1 MKTKMHNGSRLLSL
15 LLAVVLVFTLTVP
28 ALAAEK
34 PQDMNLRIAVMSDL
48 HYLSPDMIADTEDFE
63 HAFNS
68 DRKLLKESSS
78 VLHEMLERV
87 RADKPDILLVSGD
100 LTKDGEQECHA
111 ALAKQLQ
118 QLQQDVPGLKI
129 YVINGNHDIRN
140 YNAKNF
146 NTADGKAVPATRT
159 HPEDF
164 KRIYDFVY
172 SDPTV
177 IATFTP
183 AAGNEAGSLSY
194 VARPVE
200 GLTVIAM
207 DTCRY
212 SSDNTSNGDDEHE
225 TSGAISADLEKWVI
239 EQTAAAK
246 ARGDLVIGL
255 EHHGLV
261 PHFDVEPTIL
271 PMYLVN
277 GYERIAQ
284 EYADAGMS
292 AVFTGHMHA
301 VDIAAMTTKAGNT
314 FYDIETGSA
323 LTYPCPIRFVD
334 LRRSTVGGE
343 TNTYMSVSTKTHIGP
358 INYTDPATG
367 VAYVIDDLTEYAREF
382 GFSTAM
388 LKTVAGDFVKSF
400 FGKYLPNDT
409 WPVTKIIENID
420 KIIEDVASIPVAEGN
435 NLLDFANWIYRCNLA
450 GEDDGNY
457 PAWVQ
462 SGIDQ
467 LKSGALLDQVL
478 DIVAKDAFGRGSV
491 LFTKFQGLFTKYLK
505 SQLNDLL
512 VKIVVSM
519 SVDNNCPDD
528 NDKTILLE
536 GSNAQ
541 VRLLP
546 VTGSSA
552 ATTQAYVQGDTATV
566 FLTSRQLRAATG
578 AQSGVAVTVD
588 ATDPAV
594 GTVVLAGR
602 SIANACD
609 AGAAALQV
617 KFRSGTVTLDARALA
632 ALDLH
637 KDVAVSLASGA
648 SLNAAQQRALGSQAA
663 AATLANA
670 SVLVD
675 GAAAS
680 CPAGSVRAAVA
691 VNAANDLTAWSL
703 ADDGSI
709 SAVGGVYDAGQQ
721 TYAFDVVNGV
731 TAIARFPF
739 TDVVAGT
746 WYYGAA
752 AYAYNNGL
760 FAGMTPT
767 TFAPNATMTR
777 AMLVSVLWR
786 LAGAPAP
793 KAPNTFV
800 DVPDGAWY
808 TDAVTWAA
816 ENGVVSGIGGS
827 RFDPSGFVTREQTA
841 EILYNYAHSKGYDV
855 SARADLT
862 AFPDAASVSGWA
874 EEALSWANAA
884 GLINGTVRDGQTIL
898 DPQGRRKKSRT
909 QPATA
914 IIGSGRTY
922 KGFLI
927 KSAAPAWAVSAQ
939 TTRRQYRS

>member
-159 HPEDF
+159 EPEDF

-177 IATFTP
+177 LATFTP
-183 AAGNEAGSLSY
+183 AEGNKAGGLSY

-261 PHFDVEPTIL
+261 PHFDVQPTIL

-292 AVFTGHMHA
+292 VVFTGHMHA

-323 LTYPCPIRFVD
+323 LTYPCPVRFVD

-358 INYTDPATG
+358 IHYTDPATG

-382 GFSTAM
+382 GFTTAM
-388 LKTVAGDFVKSF
+388 LKTVAGDFIKSF

-409 WPVTKIIENID
+409 WPVTKIVANID
-420 KIIEDVASIPVAEGN
+420 QIIDDVAAVPIAEGN

-462 SGIDQ
+462 SGVDQ

-691 VNAANDLTAWSL
+691 VNAADDLTAWSL

-709 SAVGGVYDAGQQ
+709 SAVGGAYDAGQQ

-862 AFPDAASVSGWA
+862 AFPDAGSVSGWA

-898 DPQGRRKKSRT
+898 DPQGSASR
-909 QPATA
+909 
-914 IIGSGRTY
+914 
-922 KGFLI
+922 
-927 KSAAPAWAVSAQ
+927 AQ
-939 TTRRQYRS
+939 VAMILMNYVEHVVNA

>member
-1 MKTKMHNGSRLLSL
+1 MKTRMHNGSRLLSL

-28 ALAAEK
+28 ALAADK

-48 HYLSPDMIADTEDFE
+48 HYLSPDMIADTADFE
-63 HAFNS
+63 HALNS
-68 DRKLLKESSS
+68 DRKLLKESSAI
-78 VLHEMLERV
+78 LYEKFEQV

-118 QLQQDVPGLKI
+118 QLQQDIPGLKI

-159 HPEDF
+159 EPEDF

-177 IATFTP
+177 LATFTP
-183 AAGNEAGSLSY
+183 AEGNKAGGLSY

-261 PHFDVEPTIL
+261 PHFDVQPTIL

-292 AVFTGHMHA
+292 VVFTGHMHA

-323 LTYPCPIRFVD
+323 LTYPCPVRFVD

-343 TNTYMSVSTKTHIGP
+343 TSTYMSVSTKTHTGP
-358 INYTDPATG
+358 IHYTDPATG
-367 VAYVIDDLTEYAREF
+367 TAHVIDDLTEYAREF
-382 GFSTAM
+382 GFSTDM

-409 WPVTKIIENID
+409 WPVTKIVANID
-420 KIIEDVASIPVAEGN
+420 QIIDDVAAVPIADGKD
-435 NLLDFANWIYRCNLA
+435 LLDFANWIYQCNLA

-462 SGIDQ
+462 SGVDQ

-478 DIVAKDAFGRGSV
+478 NIVARDAFGRGSV
-491 LFTKFQGLFTKYLK
+491 LFTKFQGLFTRYLK

-637 KDVAVSLASGA
+637 KDVAVSLAGGA

-691 VNAANDLTAWSL
+691 VNAADDLTAWSL

-709 SAVGGVYDAGQQ
+709 SAVGGAYDAGQQ

-862 AFPDAASVSGWA
+862 AFPDAGSVSGWA

-898 DPQGRRKKSRT
+898 DPQGSASR
-909 QPATA
+909 
-914 IIGSGRTY
+914 
-922 KGFLI
+922 
-927 KSAAPAWAVSAQ
+927 AQ
-939 TTRRQYRS
+939 VAMILMNYVEHVVNA

>member
-78 VLHEMLERV
+78 VLREMLERV

-159 HPEDF
+159 EPEDF

-183 AAGNEAGSLSY
+183 AEGNKAGGLSY

-261 PHFDVEPTIL
+261 PHFDVQPTIL

-292 AVFTGHMHA
+292 VVFTGHMHA

-323 LTYPCPIRFVD
+323 LTYPCPVRFVD
-334 LRRSTVGGE
+334 LRRTTVGGE

-358 INYTDPATG
+358 IHYTDPATG
-367 VAYVIDDLTEYAREF
+367 VAYVIDDLTEYARKF
-382 GFSTAM
+382 GFTTAM

-409 WPVTKIIENID
+409 WPVTKIVANID
-420 KIIEDVASIPVAEGN
+420 QIIDDVAAVPIAEGN

-663 AATLANA
+663 TATLANA

-691 VNAANDLTAWSL
+691 VNAADDLTAWSL

-709 SAVGGVYDAGQQ
+709 SAVGGAYDAGQQ

-786 LAGAPAP
+786 LAGEPAP

-862 AFPDAASVSGWA
+862 AFPDAGSVSGWA
-874 EEALSWANAA
+874 EKALSWANAA

-898 DPQGRRKKSRT
+898 DPQGSASR
-909 QPATA
+909 
-914 IIGSGRTY
+914 
-922 KGFLI
+922 
-927 KSAAPAWAVSAQ
+927 AQ
-939 TTRRQYRS
+939 VAMILMNYVEHVVNA

>member
-1 MKTKMHNGSRLLSL
+1 MKIRMHNGSRLLSL

-63 HAFNS
+63 HALNS

-78 VLHEMLERV
+78 VLREMLERV

-146 NTADGKAVPATRT
+146 NTPDGKAVPATRT

-183 AAGNEAGSLSY
+183 AAGNEAGGLSY

-200 GLTVIAM
+200 GLTIIAM

-212 SSDNTSNGDDEHE
+212 SKENTSNGTDEHE

-292 AVFTGHMHA
+292 VVFTGHMHA

-343 TNTYMSVSTKTHIGP
+343 TSTYMSVSTKTHTGP
-358 INYTDPATG
+358 IHYTDPATG
-367 VAYVIDDLTEYAREF
+367 TAHVIDDLTEYAREF
-382 GFSTAM
+382 GFSTDM

-409 WPVTKIIENID
+409 WPVTKIVANID
-420 KIIEDVASIPVAEGN
+420 QIIDDVAAVPIADGKD
-435 NLLDFANWIYRCNLA
+435 LLDFANWIYQCNLA

-462 SGIDQ
+462 SGVDQ

-478 DIVAKDAFGRGSV
+478 NIVAKDAFGRGSV
-491 LFTKFQGLFTKYLK
+491 LFTKFQGLFTRYLK

-663 AATLANA
+663 TATLANA

-691 VNAANDLTAWSL
+691 VNAADDLTAWSL

-709 SAVGGVYDAGQQ
+709 SAVGGAYDAGQQ

-786 LAGAPAP
+786 LAGEPAP

-898 DPQGRRKKSRT
+898 DPQGSASR
-909 QPATA
+909 
-914 IIGSGRTY
+914 
-922 KGFLI
+922 
-927 KSAAPAWAVSAQ
+927 AQ
-939 TTRRQYRS
+939 VAMILMNYVEHVVNA

>member
-146 NTADGKAVPATRT
+146 NTPDGKAVPATRT

-177 IATFTP
+177 IATYTP
-183 AAGNEAGSLSY
+183 PAGKEAGGLSY
-194 VARPVE
+194 VARPADGYTLV
-200 GLTVIAM
+200 VI
-207 DTCRY
+207 DTGRY
-212 SSDNTSNGDDEHE
+212 SSDNTSTGKNEHE
-225 TSGAISADLEKWVI
+225 TSGAISADLEQWVI

-246 ARGDLVIGL
+246 ARGDVVLGMQ
-255 EHHGLV
+255 HHGLV
-261 PHFDVEPTIL
+261 AHFDVQPTIL

-277 GYERIAQ
+277 DYERLSQ

-292 AVFTGHMHA
+292 VMFTGHSHA
-301 VDIAAMTTKAGNT
+301 VDIASATTVAGNT
-314 FYDIETGSA
+314 IYDIETGSG
-323 LTYPCPIRFVD
+323 LTYPSPLRFVE
-334 LRRSTVGGE
+334 LRRSADATV
-343 TNTYMSVSTKTHIGP
+343 VSTGVRTHFGP
-358 INYTDPATG
+358 IHYTDPLTG
-367 VAYVIDDLTEYAREF
+367 TAKTIDDLTEYGRAH
-382 GFSTAM
+382 GFTTDM
-388 LKTVAGDFVKSF
+388 LKTVAGSFVKSF
-400 FGKYLPNDT
+400 FGKFLPNDT
-409 WPVTKIIENID
+409 WPVTKIIANID
-420 KIIEDVASIPVAEGN
+420 QIIDDVAAVPIAEGN
-435 NLLDFANWIYRCNLA
+435 NLLDFANWIYQCNLA

-462 SGIDQ
+462 SGVDQ

-478 DIVAKDAFGRGSV
+478 DIVARDTFGCGSV
-491 LFTKFQGLFTKYLK
+491 LFTKFQGLFTRYLK

-519 SVDNNCPDD
+519 SVDNNCADD
-528 NDKTILLE
+528 NDMTFLIANS
-536 GSNAQ
+536 GDAQ
-541 VRLLP
+541 IRLLP
-546 VTGSSA
+546 VSGSSA
-552 ATTQAYVQGDTATV
+552 ATTQAYVQGSTATV
-566 FLTSRQLRAATG
+566 FLTSRQLRAATD
-578 AQSGVAVTVD
+578 AQFDATVTIN
-588 ATDPAV
+588 ATDPAAD
-594 GTVVLAGR
+594 TVILSGR
-602 SIANACD
+602 SIINARN
-609 AGAAALQV
+609 AGVAALQV

-637 KDVAVSLASGA
+637 KDVAVSLTGA
-648 SLNAAQQRALGSQAA
+648 SLNAAQQRALGTQAGSA
-663 AATLANA
+663 VLANA

-691 VNAANDLTAWSL
+691 VNAADDLTAWSL

-709 SAVGGVYDAGQQ
+709 SAVGGAYDAGQQ

-786 LAGAPAP
+786 LAGEPAP

-862 AFPDAASVSGWA
+862 VFPDAGSVSGWA
-874 EEALSWANAA
+874 EKALSWANAA

-898 DPQGRRKKSRT
+898 DPQGSASR
-909 QPATA
+909 
-914 IIGSGRTY
+914 
-922 KGFLI
+922 
-927 KSAAPAWAVSAQ
+927 AQ
-939 TTRRQYRS
+939 VAMILMNYVEHVVNA

>member
-146 NTADGKAVPATRT
+146 NTPDGKAVPATRT

-200 GLTVIAM
+200 GLTIIAM

-212 SSDNTSNGDDEHE
+212 SKENTSNGTDEHE

-358 INYTDPATG
+358 IHYTDPATG

-382 GFSTAM
+382 GFTTAL
-388 LKTVAGDFVKSF
+388 LKTVAGDFIKSF

-409 WPVTKIIENID
+409 WPVTKIIANID
-420 KIIEDVASIPVAEGN
+420 QIIDDVAAVPIAEGN

-609 AGAAALQV
+609 TGAAALQV

-691 VNAANDLTAWSL
+691 VNAADDLTAWSL

-709 SAVGGVYDAGQQ
+709 SAVGGAYDAGQQ

-898 DPQGRRKKSRT
+898 DPQGSASR
-909 QPATA
+909 
-914 IIGSGRTY
+914 
-922 KGFLI
+922 
-927 KSAAPAWAVSAQ
+927 AQ
-939 TTRRQYRS
+939 VAMILMNYVEHVVNA

>member
-1 MKTKMHNGSRLLSL
+1 MNHSKRIGSRLLSL
-15 LLAVVLVFTLTVP
+15 LLAVALVLALSVP
-28 ALAAEK
+28 AFAA
-34 PQDMNLRIAVMSDL
+34 QDSHSGADTGTLKIAVMSDD
-48 HYLSPDMIADTEDFE
+48 HYLSPSMIRDTADYTT
-63 HAFNS
+63 ALNS
-68 DRKLLKESSS
+68 DRKMFAESDAI
-78 VLHEMLERV
+78 LRTMLDAV
-87 RADKPDILLVSGD
+87 RQDKPDVLLISGD
-100 LTKDGEQECHA
+100 LTKDGEQECHK
-111 ALAKQLQ
+111 ALAKALQ
-118 QLQQDVPGLKI
+118 QLQRDVPGLKV

-140 YNAKNF
+140 ADALNF

-159 HPEDF
+159 DPEDF
-164 KRIYDFVY
+164 KRIYDFIY

-177 IATFTP
+177 IATYTP
-183 AAGNEAGSLSY
+183 PAGKEAGGLSY
-194 VARPVE
+194 VARPADGYTLV
-200 GLTVIAM
+200 VI
-207 DTCRY
+207 DTGRY
-212 SSDNTSNGDDEHE
+212 SSDNTSTGKNEHE
-225 TSGAISADLEKWVI
+225 TSGAISADLEQWVI
-239 EQTAAAK
+239 DQIKAAK
-246 ARGDLVIGL
+246 ARGDVVLGMQ
-255 EHHGLV
+255 HHGLV
-261 PHFDVEPTIL
+261 AHFDVQPTIL

-277 GYERIAQ
+277 DYERLSQ

-292 AVFTGHMHA
+292 VMFTGHSHA
-301 VDIAAMTTKAGNT
+301 VDIASATTVAGNT
-314 FYDIETGSA
+314 IYDIETGSG
-323 LTYPCPIRFVD
+323 LTYPSPLRFVE
-334 LRRSTVGGE
+334 LRRSADATV
-343 TNTYMSVSTKTHIGP
+343 VSTGVRTHFGP
-358 INYTDPATG
+358 IHYTDPLTG
-367 VAYVIDDLTEYAREF
+367 TAKTIDDLTEYGRAH
-382 GFSTAM
+382 GFTTDM
-388 LKTVAGDFVKSF
+388 LKTVAGSFVKSF
-400 FGKYLPNDT
+400 FGKFLPNDT
-409 WPVTKIIENID
+409 WPVTKIIANID
-420 KIIEDVASIPVAEGN
+420 QIIDDVAAVPIAEGN
-435 NLLDFANWIYRCNLA
+435 NLLDFANWIYQCNLA

-462 SGIDQ
+462 SGVDQ
-467 LKSGALLDQVL
+467 LKSCALLDQVL
-478 DIVAKDAFGRGSV
+478 DIVARDTFGCGSV
-491 LFTKFQGLFTKYLK
+491 LFTKFQGLFTRYLK

-519 SVDNNCPDD
+519 SVDNNCADD
-528 NDKTILLE
+528 NDMTFLIANS
-536 GSNAQ
+536 GDAQ
-541 VRLLP
+541 IRLLP
-546 VTGSSA
+546 VSGSSA
-552 ATTQAYVQGDTATV
+552 ATTQAYVQGSTATV
-566 FLTSRQLRAATG
+566 FLTSRQLRAATD
-578 AQSGVAVTVD
+578 AQFDATVTIN
-588 ATDPAV
+588 ATDPAAD
-594 GTVVLAGR
+594 TVILSGR
-602 SIANACD
+602 SIINARN
-609 AGAAALQV
+609 AGVAALQV

-637 KDVAVSLASGA
+637 KDVAVSLTGA
-648 SLNAAQQRALGSQAA
+648 SLNAAQQRALGTQAGSA
-663 AATLANA
+663 VLANA

-691 VNAANDLTAWSL
+691 VNAADDLTAWSL

-709 SAVGGVYDAGQQ
+709 SAVGGAYDAGQQ

-786 LAGAPAP
+786 LAGEPAP

-862 AFPDAASVSGWA
+862 VFPDAGSVSGWA
-874 EEALSWANAA
+874 EKALSWANAA

-898 DPQGRRKKSRT
+898 DPQGSASR
-909 QPATA
+909 
-914 IIGSGRTY
+914 
-922 KGFLI
+922 
-927 KSAAPAWAVSAQ
+927 AQ
-939 TTRRQYRS
+939 VAMILMNYVEHVVNA

>member
-63 HAFNS
+63 HALNS

-146 NTADGKAVPATRT
+146 NTADGKAVLATRT
-159 HPEDF
+159 EPEDF

-177 IATFTP
+177 LATFTP
-183 AAGNEAGSLSY
+183 AEGNKAGGLSY

-212 SSDNTSNGDDEHE
+212 SSDNTSIGDDEHE

-261 PHFDVEPTIL
+261 PHFDMQPTIL

-292 AVFTGHMHA
+292 VVFTGHMHA
-301 VDIAAMTTKAGNT
+301 VDIAAMTTAAGNT

-323 LTYPCPIRFVD
+323 LTYPCPVRFVD

-358 INYTDPATG
+358 IHYTDPATG

-382 GFSTAM
+382 GFTTDM

-409 WPVTKIIENID
+409 WPVTKIIANID
-420 KIIEDVASIPVAEGN
+420 QIIDDVAAIPIAEGN
-435 NLLDFANWIYRCNLA
+435 DLLDFANWIYRCNLA

-566 FLTSRQLRAATG
+566 FLTSRQLRAATD

-594 GTVVLAGR
+594 GTVVLASR

-648 SLNAAQQRALGSQAA
+648 SLNAAQQRALGTQAA
-663 AATLANA
+663 TATLANA

-691 VNAANDLTAWSL
+691 VNAADDLTAWSL

-709 SAVGGVYDAGQQ
+709 SAVGGAYDAGQQ

-862 AFPDAASVSGWA
+862 AFPDAGSVSGWA

-898 DPQGRRKKSRT
+898 DPQGSASR
-909 QPATA
+909 
-914 IIGSGRTY
+914 
-922 KGFLI
+922 
-927 KSAAPAWAVSAQ
+927 AQ
-939 TTRRQYRS
+939 VAMILMNYVEHVVNA

>member
-118 QLQQDVPGLKI
+118 QLQQDIPGLKI

-159 HPEDF
+159 EPEDF

-177 IATFTP
+177 LATFTP
-183 AAGNEAGSLSY
+183 AEGNKAGGLSY

-261 PHFDVEPTIL
+261 PHFDVQPTIL

-292 AVFTGHMHA
+292 VVFTGHMHA
-301 VDIAAMTTKAGNT
+301 ADIAAMTTAAGNT

-323 LTYPCPIRFVD
+323 LTYPCPVRFVD

-358 INYTDPATG
+358 IHYTDPATG

-382 GFSTAM
+382 GFTTDM
-388 LKTVAGDFVKSF
+388 LKTVAGDFIKSF

-420 KIIEDVASIPVAEGN
+420 QIIDDVAAIPIAEGN

-462 SGIDQ
+462 SGVDQ

-478 DIVAKDAFGRGSV
+478 DIVAKDAFGRGSA

-594 GTVVLAGR
+594 GTVVLAGH
-602 SIANACD
+602 SIANARD

-709 SAVGGVYDAGQQ
+709 SAVGGAYDAGQQ

-739 TDVVAGT
+739 TDAVAGT

-752 AYAYNNGL
+752 VYAYNNGL

-862 AFPDAASVSGWA
+862 AFPDAGSVSGWA

-884 GLINGTVRDGQTIL
+884 GLINGTVRDGQTLL
-898 DPQGRRKKSRT
+898 DPQGSASR
-909 QPATA
+909 
-914 IIGSGRTY
+914 
-922 KGFLI
+922 
-927 KSAAPAWAVSAQ
+927 AQ
-939 TTRRQYRS
+939 VAMILMNYVEHVVNA

>member
-28 ALAAEK
+28 AFAADK
-34 PQDMNLRIAVMSDL
+34 PQDLNLRIAVMSDL

-63 HAFNS
+63 HALNS
-68 DRKLLKESSS
+68 DRKLLKESSAI
-78 VLHEMLERV
+78 LNEMFERV

-100 LTKDGEQECHA
+100 LTKDGEQECHK

-118 QLQQDVPGLKI
+118 QLQKDVPGLKV

-164 KRIYDFVY
+164 KDIYDFVY

-183 AAGNEAGSLSY
+183 AEGKKAGYMSY

-200 GLTVIAM
+200 GLTIIAM

-212 SSDNTSNGDDEHE
+212 SVDNTDNGADEHE

-261 PHFDVEPTIL
+261 PHFDMQPTIL

-292 AVFTGHMHA
+292 VVFTGHMHA

-323 LTYPCPIRFVD
+323 LTYPCPVRFVD

-358 INYTDPATG
+358 IHYTDPATG

-382 GFSTAM
+382 GFTTDM

-409 WPVTKIIENID
+409 WPVTKIVANID
-420 KIIEDVASIPVAEGN
+420 QIIDDVAAIPIAEGN

-462 SGIDQ
+462 SGVDQ

-648 SLNAAQQRALGSQAA
+648 SLNAAQQRALGSQAVT
-663 AATLANA
+663 ATLARA
-670 SVLVD
+670 SVTVD

-691 VNAANDLTAWSL
+691 VNAADDLTVWSL

-709 SAVGGVYDAGQQ
+709 SAVGGAYDAGQQ

-862 AFPDAASVSGWA
+862 AFPDAGSVSGWA

-898 DPQGRRKKSRT
+898 DPQGS
-909 QPATA
+909 AT
-914 IIGSGRTY
+914 R
-922 KGFLI
+922 
-927 KSAAPAWAVSAQ
+927 AQ
-939 TTRRQYRS
+939 VAMILMNYVEHVVNA

>member
-159 HPEDF
+159 EPEDF

-177 IATFTP
+177 LATFTP
-183 AAGNEAGSLSY
+183 AEGNKAGGLSY

-200 GLTVIAM
+200 GLTIIAM

-261 PHFDVEPTIL
+261 PHFDVQPTIL

-292 AVFTGHMHA
+292 VVFTGHMHA
-301 VDIAAMTTKAGNT
+301 VDIAAMTTAAGNT

-323 LTYPCPIRFVD
+323 LTYPCPVRFVD

-358 INYTDPATG
+358 IHYTDPATG

-382 GFSTAM
+382 GFTTDM
-388 LKTVAGDFVKSF
+388 LKTVAGDFIKSF

-409 WPVTKIIENID
+409 WPVTKIIANID
-420 KIIEDVASIPVAEGN
+420 QIIDDVAAVPIAEGN

-594 GTVVLAGR
+594 GTVVLASR

-637 KDVAVSLASGA
+637 KDVAVSLAGGA

-691 VNAANDLTAWSL
+691 VNAADDLTAWSL

-709 SAVGGVYDAGQQ
+709 SAVGGAYDAGQQ

-786 LAGAPAP
+786 LAGEPAP

-862 AFPDAASVSGWA
+862 AFPDAGSVSGWA

-898 DPQGRRKKSRT
+898 DPQGSASR
-909 QPATA
+909 
-914 IIGSGRTY
+914 
-922 KGFLI
+922 
-927 KSAAPAWAVSAQ
+927 AQ
-939 TTRRQYRS
+939 VAMILMNYVEHVVNA

>member
-159 HPEDF
+159 EPEDF

-177 IATFTP
+177 LATFTP
-183 AAGNEAGSLSY
+183 AEGNKAGGLSY

-261 PHFDVEPTIL
+261 PHFDVQPTIL

-292 AVFTGHMHA
+292 VVFTGHMHA

-323 LTYPCPIRFVD
+323 LTYPCPVRFVD
-334 LRRSTVGGE
+334 LRRTTVGGE

-358 INYTDPATG
+358 IHYTDPATG

-382 GFSTAM
+382 GFTTAM
-388 LKTVAGDFVKSF
+388 LKTVAGDFIKSF

-409 WPVTKIIENID
+409 WPVTKIVANID
-420 KIIEDVASIPVAEGN
+420 QIIDDVAAVPIAEGN

-594 GTVVLAGR
+594 GTVVLAGH

-637 KDVAVSLASGA
+637 KDVAVSLAGGA
-648 SLNAAQQRALGSQAA
+648 SLNAAQQRALGTQAA
-663 AATLANA
+663 TATLARA
-670 SVLVD
+670 SVTVD

-691 VNAANDLTAWSL
+691 VNAADDLTAWSL

-709 SAVGGVYDAGQQ
+709 SAVGGAYDAGQQ

-786 LAGAPAP
+786 LAGEPAP

-898 DPQGRRKKSRT
+898 DPQGSASR
-909 QPATA
+909 
-914 IIGSGRTY
+914 
-922 KGFLI
+922 
-927 KSAAPAWAVSAQ
+927 AQ
-939 TTRRQYRS
+939 VAMILMNYVEHVVNA

>member
-68 DRKLLKESSS
+68 DRKLLKESSAI
-78 VLHEMLERV
+78 LHEMFEQV

-159 HPEDF
+159 EPEDF

-183 AAGNEAGSLSY
+183 AEGNKAGGLSY

-314 FYDIETGSA
+314 FYDIDTGSA

-367 VAYVIDDLTEYAREF
+367 VAYVIDDLTEYARKF

-388 LKTVAGDFVKSF
+388 LKTVAGDFIKSF

-409 WPVTKIIENID
+409 WPVTKIIANID
-420 KIIEDVASIPVAEGN
+420 QIIDDVAAVPIAEGK

-462 SGIDQ
+462 SGVDQ

-663 AATLANA
+663 TATLANT

-691 VNAANDLTAWSL
+691 VNAADDLTAWSL

-709 SAVGGVYDAGQQ
+709 SAVGGAYDAGQQ

-739 TDVVAGT
+739 ADVVAGT

-786 LAGAPAP
+786 LAGEPAP

-898 DPQGRRKKSRT
+898 DPQGSASR
-909 QPATA
+909 
-914 IIGSGRTY
+914 
-922 KGFLI
+922 
-927 KSAAPAWAVSAQ
+927 AQ
-939 TTRRQYRS
+939 VAMILMNYVEHVVNA

>member
-261 PHFDVEPTIL
+261 PHFDVQPTIL

-292 AVFTGHMHA
+292 VVFTGHMHA

-323 LTYPCPIRFVD
+323 LTYPCPVRFVD

-367 VAYVIDDLTEYAREF
+367 VAYVIDDLTEYDRKF

-388 LKTVAGDFVKSF
+388 LKTVAGDFIKSF

-409 WPVTKIIENID
+409 WPVTKIIANID
-420 KIIEDVASIPVAEGN
+420 QIIDDVAAVPIAEGN

-462 SGIDQ
+462 SGVDQ

-663 AATLANA
+663 TATLANA

-691 VNAANDLTAWSL
+691 VNAADDLTAWSL

-709 SAVGGVYDAGQQ
+709 SAVGGAYDAGQQ

-862 AFPDAASVSGWA
+862 AFPDAGSVSGWA

-898 DPQGRRKKSRT
+898 DPQGSASR
-909 QPATA
+909 
-914 IIGSGRTY
+914 
-922 KGFLI
+922 
-927 KSAAPAWAVSAQ
+927 AQ
-939 TTRRQYRS
+939 VAMILMNYVEHVVNA

>member
-15 LLAVVLVFTLTVP
+15 LLAVVLVLTLTVP

-146 NTADGKAVPATRT
+146 NTPDGKAVPATRT

-200 GLTVIAM
+200 GLTIVAM

-212 SSDNTSNGDDEHE
+212 SKENTSNGTDEHE

-409 WPVTKIIENID
+409 WPVTKIVANID
-420 KIIEDVASIPVAEGN
+420 KIIDDVAAVPIAEGN

-462 SGIDQ
+462 SGMDQ
-467 LKSGALLDQVL
+467 LRSGALLDQVL
-478 DIVAKDAFGRGSV
+478 DIVAKDAFGRSSV

-505 SQLNDLL
+505 GQLNDLL

-691 VNAANDLTAWSL
+691 VNAADDLTAWSL

-709 SAVGGVYDAGQQ
+709 SAVGGAYDAGQQ

-767 TFAPNATMTR
+767 TFALNATMTR

-898 DPQGRRKKSRT
+898 DPQGSASR
-909 QPATA
+909 
-914 IIGSGRTY
+914 
-922 KGFLI
+922 
-927 KSAAPAWAVSAQ
+927 AQ
-939 TTRRQYRS
+939 VAMILMNYVEHVVNA

>member
-15 LLAVVLVFTLTVP
+15 LLAVVLVLTLTVP
-28 ALAAEK
+28 ALAADK

-48 HYLSPDMIADTEDFE
+48 HYLSPDMIADTADFE
-63 HAFNS
+63 HALNS
-68 DRKLLKESSS
+68 DRKLLKESSAI
-78 VLHEMLERV
+78 LHEMFEQV

-118 QLQQDVPGLKI
+118 QLQQDIPGLKI

-146 NTADGKAVPATRT
+146 NTPDGKAVPATRT

-200 GLTVIAM
+200 GLTIVAM

-212 SSDNTSNGDDEHE
+212 SKENTSNGTDEHE

-382 GFSTAM
+382 GFSTDM

-420 KIIEDVASIPVAEGN
+420 KIIEDVAAIPVAEGN

-462 SGIDQ
+462 SGMDQ
-467 LKSGALLDQVL
+467 LRSGALLDQVL
-478 DIVAKDAFGRGSV
+478 DIVAKDAFGRSSV

-505 SQLNDLL
+505 GQLNDLL

-519 SVDNNCPDD
+519 SVDNNCHDD

-552 ATTQAYVQGDTATV
+552 TSTQAYVQDGTSTV
-566 FLTSRQLRAATG
+566 FLTSRQLRAATN
-578 AQSGVAVTVD
+578 AQSGATVTVD
-588 ATDPAV
+588 ATDPAAS
-594 GTVVLAGR
+594 TVVLASH
-602 SIANACD
+602 SIANARE
-609 AGAAALQV
+609 AGVAALQV
-617 KFRSGTVTLDARALA
+617 KFKSGTVALNASALA

-637 KDVAVSLASGA
+637 KDVVVSLANGA
-648 SLNAAQQRALGSQAA
+648 SLNAAQRRALGKQADSA
-663 AATLANA
+663 VLATA
-670 SVLVD
+670 SVTVD
-675 GAAAS
+675 GAAVKY
-680 CPAGSVRAAVA
+680 PAGGVRATVSARA
-691 VNAANDLTAWSL
+691 LENMTAWNL

-709 SAVGGVYDAGQQ
+709 SAVGGAYNAEQQ
-721 TYAFDVVNGV
+721 TYSFNVLNGV
-731 TAIARFPF
+731 TAMASFPF
-739 TDVVAGT
+739 ADVPAGA

-760 FAGMTPT
+760 FAGETAT
-767 TFAPNATMTR
+767 TFAPNQTMNR
-777 AMLVSVLWR
+777 AMLVTVLWS
-786 LAGAPAP
+786 LAGKPAP
-793 KAPNTFV
+793 KGVNTFS
-800 DVPDGAWY
+800 DVPNGEWY
-808 TDAVTWAA
+808 TNAVTWAA
-816 ENGVVSGIGGS
+816 ENSVVTGVGSG
-827 RFDPSGFVTREQTA
+827 RFDPNGAVTREQA
-841 EILYNYAHSKGYDV
+841 AVILYKYAQSKGYDV

-862 AFPDAASVSGWA
+862 AFPDAGSVSDWA
-874 EEALSWANAA
+874 QDALAWANAT
-884 GLINGTVRDGQTIL
+884 GLIQGTVYGSKTIL
-898 DPQGRRKKSRT
+898 DPQGSASRA
-909 QPATA
+909 QVAA
-914 IIGSGRTY
+914 I
-922 KGFLI
+922 L
-927 KSAAPAWAVSAQ
+927 
-939 TTRRQYRS
+939 RSYVEHVVNA

>member
-63 HAFNS
+63 HALNS

-146 NTADGKAVPATRT
+146 NTADGKAVLATRT
-159 HPEDF
+159 EPEDF

-177 IATFTP
+177 LATFTP
-183 AAGNEAGSLSY
+183 AEGNKAGGLSY

-212 SSDNTSNGDDEHE
+212 SSDNTSIGDDEHE

-261 PHFDVEPTIL
+261 PHFDVQPTIL

-292 AVFTGHMHA
+292 VVFTGHMHA
-301 VDIAAMTTKAGNT
+301 VDIAAMTTAAGNT

-323 LTYPCPIRFVD
+323 LTYPCPVRFVD

-358 INYTDPATG
+358 IHYTDPATG

-382 GFSTAM
+382 GFTTDM

-409 WPVTKIIENID
+409 WPVTKIIANID
-420 KIIEDVASIPVAEGN
+420 QIIDDVAAIPIAEGN

-462 SGIDQ
+462 SGVDQ

-602 SIANACD
+602 SIANARD

-663 AATLANA
+663 TATLANA

-691 VNAANDLTAWSL
+691 VNAADDLTAWSL

-709 SAVGGVYDAGQQ
+709 SAVGGAYDAGQQ

-786 LAGAPAP
+786 LAGEPAP

-862 AFPDAASVSGWA
+862 AFPDAGSVSGWA

-898 DPQGRRKKSRT
+898 DPQGSASR
-909 QPATA
+909 
-914 IIGSGRTY
+914 
-922 KGFLI
+922 
-927 KSAAPAWAVSAQ
+927 AQ
-939 TTRRQYRS
+939 VAMILMNYVEHVVNA

>member
-28 ALAAEK
+28 AFAAEK

-63 HAFNS
+63 HALNS
-68 DRKLLKESSS
+68 DRKLLKESSAI
-78 VLHEMLERV
+78 LNEMFERV

-118 QLQQDVPGLKI
+118 QLQQDIPGLKI

-159 HPEDF
+159 EPEDF

-177 IATFTP
+177 LATFTP
-183 AAGNEAGSLSY
+183 AEGNKAGGLSY

-261 PHFDVEPTIL
+261 PHFDVQPTIL

-292 AVFTGHMHA
+292 VVFTGHMHA

-323 LTYPCPIRFVD
+323 LTYPCPVRFVD
-334 LRRSTVGGE
+334 LRRTTVGGE

-382 GFSTAM
+382 GFTTAM

-409 WPVTKIIENID
+409 WPVTKIVANID
-420 KIIEDVASIPVAEGN
+420 QIIDDVAAVPIAEGN

-462 SGIDQ
+462 SGVDQ

-602 SIANACD
+602 SIANVCD

-675 GAAAS
+675 GAAS

-691 VNAANDLTAWSL
+691 VNAADDLTAWSL

-709 SAVGGVYDAGQQ
+709 SAVGGAYDAGQQ
-721 TYAFDVVNGV
+721 AYAFDVVNGV

-786 LAGAPAP
+786 LAGEPAP

-862 AFPDAASVSGWA
+862 AFPDAGSVSGWA

-898 DPQGRRKKSRT
+898 DPQGSASR
-909 QPATA
+909 
-914 IIGSGRTY
+914 
-922 KGFLI
+922 
-927 KSAAPAWAVSAQ
+927 AQ
-939 TTRRQYRS
+939 VAMILMNYVEHVVNA

>member
-146 NTADGKAVPATRT
+146 NTPDGKAVPATRT
-159 HPEDF
+159 EPEDF
-164 KRIYDFVY
+164 KQIYDFVY

-183 AAGNEAGSLSY
+183 AEGNKAGGLSY

-200 GLTVIAM
+200 GLTIIAM

-261 PHFDVEPTIL
+261 PHFDVQPTIL

-292 AVFTGHMHA
+292 VVFTGHMHA
-301 VDIAAMTTKAGNT
+301 VDIAAMTTAAGNT

-323 LTYPCPIRFVD
+323 LTYPCPVRFVD

-358 INYTDPATG
+358 IHYTDPATG

-382 GFSTAM
+382 GFTTDM
-388 LKTVAGDFVKSF
+388 LKTVAGDFIKSF

-409 WPVTKIIENID
+409 WPVTKIIANID
-420 KIIEDVASIPVAEGN
+420 QIIDDVAAVPIAEGN

-663 AATLANA
+663 AATLARA
-670 SVLVD
+670 SVTVD

-691 VNAANDLTAWSL
+691 VNAADDLTAWSL

-709 SAVGGVYDAGQQ
+709 SAVGGAYDAGQQ

-827 RFDPSGFVTREQTA
+827 RFDPSGYVTREQTA

-862 AFPDAASVSGWA
+862 AFPDAGSVSGWA

-898 DPQGRRKKSRT
+898 DPQGSASR
-909 QPATA
+909 
-914 IIGSGRTY
+914 
-922 KGFLI
+922 
-927 KSAAPAWAVSAQ
+927 AQ
-939 TTRRQYRS
+939 VAMILMNYVEHVVNA

>member
-78 VLHEMLERV
+78 VLREMLERV

-159 HPEDF
+159 EPEDF
-164 KRIYDFVY
+164 KQIYDFVY

-177 IATFTP
+177 LATFTP
-183 AAGNEAGSLSY
+183 AEGNKAGGLSY

-261 PHFDVEPTIL
+261 PHFDVQPTIL

-292 AVFTGHMHA
+292 VVFTGHMHA
-301 VDIAAMTTKAGNT
+301 VDIAAMTTAAGNT

-323 LTYPCPIRFVD
+323 LTYPCPVRFVD

-382 GFSTAM
+382 GFTTAM

-409 WPVTKIIENID
+409 WPVTKIVANID
-420 KIIEDVASIPVAEGN
+420 QIIDDVAAIPIAEGN

-663 AATLANA
+663 TATLANA

-691 VNAANDLTAWSL
+691 VNAADDLTAWSL

-709 SAVGGVYDAGQQ
+709 SAVGGAYDAGQQ

-786 LAGAPAP
+786 LAGEPAP

-898 DPQGRRKKSRT
+898 DPQGSASRA
-909 QPATA
+909 QVAM
-914 IIGSGRTY
+914 ILMNY
-922 KGFLI
+922 VEHV
-927 KSAAPAWAVSAQ
+927 VSA
-939 TTRRQYRS
+939 

>member
-1 MKTKMHNGSRLLSL
+1 MKTKMYNGSRLLSL

-159 HPEDF
+159 EPEDF

-177 IATFTP
+177 LATFTP
-183 AAGNEAGSLSY
+183 AEGNKAGGLSY

-261 PHFDVEPTIL
+261 PHFDVQPTIL

-292 AVFTGHMHA
+292 VVFTGHMHA

-323 LTYPCPIRFVD
+323 LTYPCPVRFVD

-358 INYTDPATG
+358 IHYTDPATG

-382 GFSTAM
+382 GFTTAM

-409 WPVTKIIENID
+409 WPVTKIVANID
-420 KIIEDVASIPVAEGN
+420 QIIDDVAAVPIAEGN

-637 KDVAVSLASGA
+637 RDVAVSLASGA

-691 VNAANDLTAWSL
+691 VNAADDLTAWSL

-709 SAVGGVYDAGQQ
+709 SAVSGAYDAGQQ

-862 AFPDAASVSGWA
+862 AFPDAGSVSGWA

-898 DPQGRRKKSRT
+898 DPQGSASR
-909 QPATA
+909 
-914 IIGSGRTY
+914 
-922 KGFLI
+922 
-927 KSAAPAWAVSAQ
+927 AQ
-939 TTRRQYRS
+939 VAMILMNYVEHVVNA

>member
-159 HPEDF
+159 EPEDF

-177 IATFTP
+177 LATFTP
-183 AAGNEAGSLSY
+183 AEGNKAGGLSY

-261 PHFDVEPTIL
+261 PHFDVQPTIL

-292 AVFTGHMHA
+292 VVFTGHMHA
-301 VDIAAMTTKAGNT
+301 VDIAAMTTAAGNT

-323 LTYPCPIRFVD
+323 LTYPCPVRFVD

-358 INYTDPATG
+358 IHYTDPATG

-382 GFSTAM
+382 GFTTAM

-409 WPVTKIIENID
+409 WPVTKIVANID
-420 KIIEDVASIPVAEGN
+420 QIIDDVAAIPIAEGN

-663 AATLANA
+663 TATLANA

-691 VNAANDLTAWSL
+691 VNAADDLTAWSL

-709 SAVGGVYDAGQQ
+709 SAVGGAYDAGQQ

-786 LAGAPAP
+786 LAGEPAP

-884 GLINGTVRDGQTIL
+884 GLISGTVRDGQTIL
-898 DPQGRRKKSRT
+898 DPQGSASR
-909 QPATA
+909 
-914 IIGSGRTY
+914 
-922 KGFLI
+922 
-927 KSAAPAWAVSAQ
+927 AQ
-939 TTRRQYRS
+939 VAMILMNYVEHVVNA

>member
-1 MKTKMHNGSRLLSL
+1 MNHSKRIGSRLLSL
-15 LLAVVLVFTLTVP
+15 LLAVALVLALSVP
-28 ALAAEK
+28 AFAA
-34 PQDMNLRIAVMSDL
+34 QDSHSGADTGTLKIAVMSDD
-48 HYLSPDMIADTEDFE
+48 HYLSPSMIRDTADYTT
-63 HAFNS
+63 ALNS
-68 DRKLLKESSS
+68 DRKMFAESDAI
-78 VLHEMLERV
+78 LRTMLDAV
-87 RADKPDILLVSGD
+87 RQDKPDVLLISGD
-100 LTKDGEQECHA
+100 LTKDGEQECHK
-111 ALAKQLQ
+111 ALAKALQ
-118 QLQQDVPGLKI
+118 QLQRDVPGLKV

-140 YNAKNF
+140 ADALNF

-159 HPEDF
+159 DPEDF
-164 KRIYDFVY
+164 KRIYDFIY

-177 IATFTP
+177 IATYTP
-183 AAGNEAGSLSY
+183 PAGKEAGGLSY
-194 VARPVE
+194 VARPADGYTLV
-200 GLTVIAM
+200 VI
-207 DTCRY
+207 DTGRY
-212 SSDNTSNGDDEHE
+212 SSDNTSTGKNEHE
-225 TSGAISADLEKWVI
+225 TSGAISADLEQWVI
-239 EQTAAAK
+239 DQIKAAK
-246 ARGDLVIGL
+246 ARGDVVLGMQ
-255 EHHGLV
+255 HHGLV
-261 PHFDVEPTIL
+261 AHFDVQPTIL

-277 GYERIAQ
+277 DYERLSQ

-292 AVFTGHMHA
+292 VMFTGHSHA
-301 VDIAAMTTKAGNT
+301 VDIASATTVAGNT
-314 FYDIETGSA
+314 IYDIETGSG
-323 LTYPCPIRFVD
+323 LTYPSPLRFVE
-334 LRRSTVGGE
+334 LRRSADATV
-343 TNTYMSVSTKTHIGP
+343 VSTGVRTHFGP
-358 INYTDPATG
+358 IHYTDPLTG
-367 VAYVIDDLTEYAREF
+367 TAKTIDDLTEYGRAH
-382 GFSTAM
+382 GFTTDM
-388 LKTVAGDFVKSF
+388 LKTVAGSFVKSF
-400 FGKYLPNDT
+400 FGKFLPNDT
-409 WPVTKIIENID
+409 WPVTKIIANID
-420 KIIEDVASIPVAEGN
+420 QIIDDVAAVPIAEGN
-435 NLLDFANWIYRCNLA
+435 NLLDFANWIYQCNLA

-462 SGIDQ
+462 SGVDQ

-478 DIVAKDAFGRGSV
+478 NIVARDAFGRGSV
-491 LFTKFQGLFTKYLK
+491 LFTKFQGLFTRYLK

-519 SVDNNCPDD
+519 SVDNNCADD
-528 NDKTILLE
+528 NDMTFLIANS
-536 GSNAQ
+536 GDAQ
-541 VRLLP
+541 IRLLP
-546 VTGSSA
+546 VSGSSA
-552 ATTQAYVQGDTATV
+552 ATTQAYVQGSTATV
-566 FLTSRQLRAATG
+566 FLTSRQLRAATD
-578 AQSGVAVTVD
+578 AQFDATVTIN
-588 ATDPAV
+588 ATDPAAD
-594 GTVVLAGR
+594 TVILSGR
-602 SIANACD
+602 SIINARN
-609 AGAAALQV
+609 AGVAALQV

-637 KDVAVSLASGA
+637 KDVAVSLTGA
-648 SLNAAQQRALGSQAA
+648 SLNAAQQRALGTQAA

-691 VNAANDLTAWSL
+691 VNAADDLTAWSL

-709 SAVGGVYDAGQQ
+709 SAVGGAYDAGQQ

-862 AFPDAASVSGWA
+862 VFPDAGSVSGWA
-874 EEALSWANAA
+874 EKALSWANAA

-898 DPQGRRKKSRT
+898 DPQGSASR
-909 QPATA
+909 
-914 IIGSGRTY
+914 
-922 KGFLI
+922 
-927 KSAAPAWAVSAQ
+927 AQ
-939 TTRRQYRS
+939 VAMILMNYVEHVVNA

>member
-63 HAFNS
+63 HALNS
-68 DRKLLKESSS
+68 DRKLLKESSAI
-78 VLHEMLERV
+78 LNEMFERV

-118 QLQQDVPGLKI
+118 QLQQDIPGLKI

-159 HPEDF
+159 EPEDF

-183 AAGNEAGSLSY
+183 AEGNKAGGLSY

-292 AVFTGHMHA
+292 VVFTGHMHA

-323 LTYPCPIRFVD
+323 LTYPCPVRFVD

-358 INYTDPATG
+358 IHYTDPATG

-382 GFSTAM
+382 GFTTAM

-409 WPVTKIIENID
+409 WPVTKIIANID
-420 KIIEDVASIPVAEGN
+420 QIIDDVAAVPIAEGN

-786 LAGAPAP
+786 LAGEPAP

-898 DPQGRRKKSRT
+898 DPQGSASR
-909 QPATA
+909 
-914 IIGSGRTY
+914 
-922 KGFLI
+922 
-927 KSAAPAWAVSAQ
+927 AQ
-939 TTRRQYRS
+939 VAMILMNYVEHVVNA

>member
-63 HAFNS
+63 HALNS
-68 DRKLLKESSS
+68 DRKLLKESSAI
-78 VLHEMLERV
+78 LNEMFERV

-100 LTKDGEQECHA
+100 LTKDGEQECYA

-118 QLQQDVPGLKI
+118 QLQQDIPGLKI

-159 HPEDF
+159 EPEDF

-183 AAGNEAGSLSY
+183 AEGNKAGGLSH

-292 AVFTGHMHA
+292 VVFTGHMHA

-323 LTYPCPIRFVD
+323 LTYPCPVRFVD

-358 INYTDPATG
+358 IHYTDPATG

-382 GFSTAM
+382 GFTTAM

-409 WPVTKIIENID
+409 WPVTKIIANID
-420 KIIEDVASIPVAEGN
+420 QIIDDVAAVPIAEGN

-862 AFPDAASVSGWA
+862 AFPDAGSVSGWA

-898 DPQGRRKKSRT
+898 DPQGSASR
-909 QPATA
+909 
-914 IIGSGRTY
+914 
-922 KGFLI
+922 
-927 KSAAPAWAVSAQ
+927 AQ
-939 TTRRQYRS
+939 VAMILMNYVEHVVNA

>member
-48 HYLSPDMIADTEDFE
+48 HYLSPDMIADTADFE
-63 HAFNS
+63 HALNS
-68 DRKLLKESSS
+68 DRKLLKESSAI
-78 VLHEMLERV
+78 LYEKFEQV

-159 HPEDF
+159 EPEDF

-177 IATFTP
+177 LATFTP
-183 AAGNEAGSLSY
+183 AEGNKAGGLSY

-261 PHFDVEPTIL
+261 PHFDVQPTIL

-292 AVFTGHMHA
+292 VVFTGHMHA

-323 LTYPCPIRFVD
+323 LTYPCPVRFVD

-358 INYTDPATG
+358 IHYTDPATG

-382 GFSTAM
+382 GFTTAM

-409 WPVTKIIENID
+409 WPVTKIVANID
-420 KIIEDVASIPVAEGN
+420 QIIDDVAAVPIAEGN

-637 KDVAVSLASGA
+637 RDVAVSLASGA

-691 VNAANDLTAWSL
+691 VNAADDLTAWSL

-709 SAVGGVYDAGQQ
+709 SAVSGAYDAGQQ

-898 DPQGRRKKSRT
+898 DPQGSASR
-909 QPATA
+909 
-914 IIGSGRTY
+914 
-922 KGFLI
+922 
-927 KSAAPAWAVSAQ
+927 AQ
-939 TTRRQYRS
+939 VAMILMNYVEHVVNA

>member
-159 HPEDF
+159 EPEDF
-164 KRIYDFVY
+164 KQIYDFVY

-183 AAGNEAGSLSY
+183 AEGNKAGGLSY

-261 PHFDVEPTIL
+261 PHFDVQPTIL

-292 AVFTGHMHA
+292 VVFTGHMHA

-323 LTYPCPIRFVD
+323 LTYPCPVRFVD

-358 INYTDPATG
+358 IHYTDPATG
-367 VAYVIDDLTEYAREF
+367 VAYVIDDLTEYARKF
-382 GFSTAM
+382 GFTTDM

-409 WPVTKIIENID
+409 WPVTKIVANID
-420 KIIEDVASIPVAEGN
+420 QIIDDVAAVPIAEGN

-478 DIVAKDAFGRGSV
+478 DIVARDTFGCGSV

-588 ATDPAV
+588 ATDPTV

-648 SLNAAQQRALGSQAA
+648 SLNAAQQRALGSQAVT
-663 AATLANA
+663 ATLANA

-691 VNAANDLTAWSL
+691 VNAADDLTAWSL

-709 SAVGGVYDAGQQ
+709 SAVGGAYDAGQQ

-862 AFPDAASVSGWA
+862 AFPDAGSVSGWA

-898 DPQGRRKKSRT
+898 DPQGSASR
-909 QPATA
+909 
-914 IIGSGRTY
+914 
-922 KGFLI
+922 
-927 KSAAPAWAVSAQ
+927 AQ
-939 TTRRQYRS
+939 VAMILMNYVEHVVNA

>member
-78 VLHEMLERV
+78 VLREMLERV

-159 HPEDF
+159 EPEDF
-164 KRIYDFVY
+164 KQIYDFVY

-183 AAGNEAGSLSY
+183 AEGNKAGGLSY

-200 GLTVIAM
+200 GLTIIAM

-358 INYTDPATG
+358 IHYTDPATG

-382 GFSTAM
+382 GFTTAM
-388 LKTVAGDFVKSF
+388 LKTVAGDFIKSF

-409 WPVTKIIENID
+409 WPVTKIIANID
-420 KIIEDVASIPVAEGN
+420 QIIDDVAAVPIAEGN

-648 SLNAAQQRALGSQAA
+648 SLNAAQQRALGSQATT
-663 AATLANA
+663 ATLANA

-691 VNAANDLTAWSL
+691 VNAADDLTAWSL

-709 SAVGGVYDAGQQ
+709 SAVGGAYDAGQQ

-898 DPQGRRKKSRT
+898 DPQGSASR
-909 QPATA
+909 
-914 IIGSGRTY
+914 
-922 KGFLI
+922 
-927 KSAAPAWAVSAQ
+927 AQ
-939 TTRRQYRS
+939 VAMILMNYVEHVVNA

>member
-159 HPEDF
+159 EPEDF

-177 IATFTP
+177 LATFTP
-183 AAGNEAGSLSY
+183 AEGNKAGGLSY

-261 PHFDVEPTIL
+261 PHFDVQPTIL

-292 AVFTGHMHA
+292 VVFTGHMHA

-323 LTYPCPIRFVD
+323 LTYPCPVRFVD

-358 INYTDPATG
+358 IHYTDPATG
-367 VAYVIDDLTEYAREF
+367 VAYVIDDLTEYARKF
-382 GFSTAM
+382 GFTTAM
-388 LKTVAGDFVKSF
+388 LKTVAGDFIKSF

-409 WPVTKIIENID
+409 WPVTKIIANID
-420 KIIEDVASIPVAEGN
+420 QIIDDVAAVPIAEGN

-691 VNAANDLTAWSL
+691 VNAADDLTAWSL

-709 SAVGGVYDAGQQ
+709 SAVGGAYDAGQQ

-898 DPQGRRKKSRT
+898 DPQGSASR
-909 QPATA
+909 
-914 IIGSGRTY
+914 
-922 KGFLI
+922 
-927 KSAAPAWAVSAQ
+927 AQ
-939 TTRRQYRS
+939 VAMILMNYVEHVVNA

>member
-28 ALAAEK
+28 VLAAEK

-159 HPEDF
+159 EPEDF
-164 KRIYDFVY
+164 KQIYDFVY

-183 AAGNEAGSLSY
+183 AEGNKAGGLSY

-261 PHFDVEPTIL
+261 PHFDMQPTIL

-292 AVFTGHMHA
+292 VVFTGHMHA
-301 VDIAAMTTKAGNT
+301 VDIAAMTTAAGNT

-323 LTYPCPIRFVD
+323 LTYPCPVRFVD

-358 INYTDPATG
+358 IHYTDPATG

-382 GFSTAM
+382 GFTTDM
-388 LKTVAGDFVKSF
+388 LKTVAGDFIKSF

-409 WPVTKIIENID
+409 WPVTKIIANID
-420 KIIEDVASIPVAEGN
+420 QIIDDVAAVPIAEGN

-637 KDVAVSLASGA
+637 KDVAVSLTGA

-680 CPAGSVRAAVA
+680 CPTGSVRAAVA
-691 VNAANDLTAWSL
+691 VNAADDLTAWSL

-709 SAVGGVYDAGQQ
+709 SAVGGAYDAGQQ

-898 DPQGRRKKSRT
+898 DPQGSASR
-909 QPATA
+909 
-914 IIGSGRTY
+914 
-922 KGFLI
+922 
-927 KSAAPAWAVSAQ
+927 AQ
-939 TTRRQYRS
+939 VAMILMNYVEHVVNA

>member
-118 QLQQDVPGLKI
+118 QLQQDIPGLKI

-146 NTADGKAVPATRT
+146 NTPDGKAVPATRT

-491 LFTKFQGLFTKYLK
+491 LLTKFQGLFTKYLK

-552 ATTQAYVQGDTATV
+552 TSTQAYVQDGTSTV
-566 FLTSRQLRAATG
+566 FLSSRQLRAATN
-578 AQSGVAVTVD
+578 AQSGATVTVD
-588 ATDPAV
+588 ATDPAAS
-594 GTVVLAGR
+594 TVVLAGH

-691 VNAANDLTAWSL
+691 VNAADDLTAWSL

-709 SAVGGVYDAGQQ
+709 SAVSGAYDAGQQ

-760 FAGMTPT
+760 FTGMTPT

-898 DPQGRRKKSRT
+898 DPQGSASR
-909 QPATA
+909 
-914 IIGSGRTY
+914 
-922 KGFLI
+922 
-927 KSAAPAWAVSAQ
+927 AQ
-939 TTRRQYRS
+939 VAMILMNYVEHVVNA

>member
-28 ALAAEK
+28 ALAADK

-48 HYLSPDMIADTEDFE
+48 HYFSPDMIADTADFE
-63 HAFNS
+63 HALNS
-68 DRKLLKESSS
+68 DRKLLKESSAI
-78 VLHEMLERV
+78 LHEKFEQV

-118 QLQQDVPGLKI
+118 QLQQDIPGLKI

-159 HPEDF
+159 EPEDF

-177 IATFTP
+177 LATFTP
-183 AAGNEAGSLSY
+183 AEGNKAGGLSY

-261 PHFDVEPTIL
+261 PHFDVQPTIL

-292 AVFTGHMHA
+292 VVFTGHMHA

-323 LTYPCPIRFVD
+323 LTYPCPVRFVD

-343 TNTYMSVSTKTHIGP
+343 TSTYMSVSTKTHTGP
-358 INYTDPATG
+358 IHYTDPTTG
-367 VAYVIDDLTEYAREF
+367 TAHVIDDLTEYAREF
-382 GFSTAM
+382 GFSTDM

-409 WPVTKIIENID
+409 WPVTKIVANID
-420 KIIEDVASIPVAEGN
+420 QIIDDVAAVPIADGK
-435 NLLDFANWIYRCNLA
+435 NLLDFANWIYQCNLA

-462 SGIDQ
+462 SGVDQ

-478 DIVAKDAFGRGSV
+478 NIVARDAFGRGSV

-637 KDVAVSLASGA
+637 RDVAVSLASGA

-691 VNAANDLTAWSL
+691 VNAADDLTAWSL

-709 SAVGGVYDAGQQ
+709 SAVSGAYDAGQQ

-898 DPQGRRKKSRT
+898 DPQGSASR
-909 QPATA
+909 
-914 IIGSGRTY
+914 
-922 KGFLI
+922 
-927 KSAAPAWAVSAQ
+927 AQ
-939 TTRRQYRS
+939 VAMILMNYVEHVVNA

>member
-1 MKTKMHNGSRLLSL
+1 MNHSKRIGSRLLSL
-15 LLAVVLVFTLTVP
+15 LLAVALVLALSVP
-28 ALAAEK
+28 AFAA
-34 PQDMNLRIAVMSDL
+34 QDSHSGADTGTLKIAVMSDD
-48 HYLSPDMIADTEDFE
+48 HYLSPSMIRDTADYTT
-63 HAFNS
+63 ALNS
-68 DRKLLKESSS
+68 DRKMFAESDAI
-78 VLHEMLERV
+78 LRTMLDAV
-87 RADKPDILLVSGD
+87 RQDKPDVLLISGD
-100 LTKDGEQECHA
+100 LTKDGEQECHK
-111 ALAKQLQ
+111 ALAKALQ
-118 QLQQDVPGLKI
+118 QLQRDVPGLKV

-140 YNAKNF
+140 ADALNF

-159 HPEDF
+159 DPEDF
-164 KRIYDFVY
+164 KRIYDFIY

-177 IATFTP
+177 IATYTP
-183 AAGNEAGSLSY
+183 PAGKEAGGLSY
-194 VARPVE
+194 VARPADGYTLV
-200 GLTVIAM
+200 VI
-207 DTCRY
+207 DTGRY
-212 SSDNTSNGDDEHE
+212 SSDNTSTGKNEHE
-225 TSGAISADLEKWVI
+225 TSGAISADLEQWVI
-239 EQTAAAK
+239 DQIKAAK
-246 ARGDLVIGL
+246 ARGDVVLGMQ
-255 EHHGLV
+255 HHGLV
-261 PHFDVEPTIL
+261 AHFDVQPTIL

-277 GYERIAQ
+277 DYERLSQ

-292 AVFTGHMHA
+292 VMFTGHSHA
-301 VDIAAMTTKAGNT
+301 VDIASATTVAGNT
-314 FYDIETGSA
+314 IYDIETGSG
-323 LTYPCPIRFVD
+323 LTYPSPLRFVE
-334 LRRSTVGGE
+334 LGRSADATV
-343 TNTYMSVSTKTHIGP
+343 VSTGVRTHFGP
-358 INYTDPATG
+358 IHYTDPLTG
-367 VAYVIDDLTEYAREF
+367 TAKTIDDLTEYGRAH
-382 GFSTAM
+382 GFTTDM
-388 LKTVAGDFVKSF
+388 LKTVAGSFVKSF
-400 FGKYLPNDT
+400 FGKFLPNDT
-409 WPVTKIIENID
+409 WPVTKIIANID
-420 KIIEDVASIPVAEGN
+420 QIIDDVAAVPIAEGN
-435 NLLDFANWIYRCNLA
+435 DLLDFANWIYQCNLA

-478 DIVAKDAFGRGSV
+478 DIVARDTFGRGSV
-491 LFTKFQGLFTKYLK
+491 LFTKFQGLFTRYLK

-519 SVDNNCPDD
+519 SVDNNCADD
-528 NDKTILLE
+528 NDMTFLIANS
-536 GSNAQ
+536 GDAQ
-541 VRLLP
+541 IRLLP

-552 ATTQAYVQGDTATV
+552 ATTQAYVQGSTATV
-566 FLTSRQLRAATG
+566 FLTSRQLRAATD
-578 AQSGVAVTVD
+578 AQSGAAVTVD

-594 GTVVLAGR
+594 GTVVLSGR
-602 SIANACD
+602 SIANARD

-648 SLNAAQQRALGSQAA
+648 SLNAAQQRALGTQADT
-663 AATLANA
+663 ATLANV

-691 VNAANDLTAWSL
+691 VNAADDLTAWSL

-709 SAVGGVYDAGQQ
+709 SAVGGAYDAGQQ
-721 TYAFDVVNGV
+721 AYAFDVVNGV

-786 LAGAPAP
+786 LAGEPAP

-862 AFPDAASVSGWA
+862 AFPDAGSVSGWA

-898 DPQGRRKKSRT
+898 DPQGSASR
-909 QPATA
+909 
-914 IIGSGRTY
+914 
-922 KGFLI
+922 
-927 KSAAPAWAVSAQ
+927 AQ
-939 TTRRQYRS
+939 VAMILMNYVEHVVNA

>member
-261 PHFDVEPTIL
+261 PHFDVQPTIL

-292 AVFTGHMHA
+292 VVFTGHMHA

-358 INYTDPATG
+358 IHYTDPATG

-382 GFSTAM
+382 GFTTAM
-388 LKTVAGDFVKSF
+388 LKTVAGDFIKSF

-409 WPVTKIIENID
+409 WPVTKIIATID
-420 KIIEDVASIPVAEGN
+420 QSIHDVAAVPIAEGN

-478 DIVAKDAFGRGSV
+478 DIVAKDAFGRSSV

-505 SQLNDLL
+505 GQLNDLL

-519 SVDNNCPDD
+519 SVDNNCADD

-691 VNAANDLTAWSL
+691 VNAADDLTAWSL

-709 SAVGGVYDAGQQ
+709 SAVGGAYDAGQQ

-898 DPQGRRKKSRT
+898 DPQGSASR
-909 QPATA
+909 
-914 IIGSGRTY
+914 
-922 KGFLI
+922 
-927 KSAAPAWAVSAQ
+927 AQ
-939 TTRRQYRS
+939 VAMILMNYVEHVVNA

>member
-146 NTADGKAVPATRT
+146 NTPDGKAVPATRT

-691 VNAANDLTAWSL
+691 VNAADDLTAWSL

-709 SAVGGVYDAGQQ
+709 SAVGGAYDAGQQ

-898 DPQGRRKKSRT
+898 DPQGSASR
-909 QPATA
+909 
-914 IIGSGRTY
+914 
-922 KGFLI
+922 
-927 KSAAPAWAVSAQ
+927 AQ
-939 TTRRQYRS
+939 VAMILMNYVEHVVNA

>member
-159 HPEDF
+159 EPEDF
-164 KRIYDFVY
+164 KQIYDFVY

-183 AAGNEAGSLSY
+183 AEGNKAGGLSY

-200 GLTVIAM
+200 GLTIIAM

-261 PHFDVEPTIL
+261 PHFDVQPTIL

-292 AVFTGHMHA
+292 VVFTGHMHA

-323 LTYPCPIRFVD
+323 LTYPCPVRFVD
-334 LRRSTVGGE
+334 LRRTTVGGE

-358 INYTDPATG
+358 IHYTDPATG

-382 GFSTAM
+382 GFTTDM

-409 WPVTKIIENID
+409 WPVTKIIANID
-420 KIIEDVASIPVAEGN
+420 QIIDDVAAVPIAEGN

-566 FLTSRQLRAATG
+566 FLTSRQLRAATD

-594 GTVVLAGR
+594 GTVVLASR

-648 SLNAAQQRALGSQAA
+648 SLNAAQQRALGTQAA
-663 AATLANA
+663 TATLANA

-691 VNAANDLTAWSL
+691 VNAADDLTAWSL

-709 SAVGGVYDAGQQ
+709 SAVGGAYDAGQQ

-862 AFPDAASVSGWA
+862 AFPDAGSVSGWA

-898 DPQGRRKKSRT
+898 DPQGSASR
-909 QPATA
+909 
-914 IIGSGRTY
+914 
-922 KGFLI
+922 
-927 KSAAPAWAVSAQ
+927 AQ
-939 TTRRQYRS
+939 VAMILMNYVEHVVNA